1 MVVERQTVPSDA
13 YFLVHVKWQSGF
25 EHSVPCR
32 GYGLKSQLEFHKTLE
47 YVESFSY
54 EETTK
59 EHYEFRVFGDGSE
72 WESEQVAD
80 MTSKKSKTPTKSPP
94 KSGPSV
100 KKVGV
105 KPSATKVS
113 ATPAKKTTKK
123 TTKSS
128 TTSKKKIT
136 G

>member
-1 MVVERQTVPSDA
+1 MRYEQTRVNRDA
-13 YFLVHVKWQSGF
+13 YFLITVKWLSGF
-25 EHSVPCR
+25 SHKVPCR
-32 GYGLKSQLEFHKTLE
+32 GYGLKSQLDFTQCLE

-59 EHYEFRVFGDGSE
+59 EDYEFRVFGDGSE
-72 WESEQVAD
+72 WESQPVAD
-80 MTSKKSKTPTKSPP
+80 TKSKKSKTPTKSPP

-100 KKVGV
+100 KKGGR

-113 ATPAKKTTKK
+113 ATPAKKSVKK

-128 TTSKKKIT
+128 TTSKKKTT